1 MPEPDPVMI
10 DRAGVYANL
19 ASFYLDDS
27 EGDTVAPGR
36 AIEEMRRALAI
47 LGAAPDP
54 GVRRRLQ
61 MSLDAF
67 GRSVSAPV
75 ATDDI
80 RAILDLLGPPAPE
93 GEE

>member
-10 DRAGVYANL
+10 ARSRVHVNNAA
-19 ASFYLDDS
+19 FYL
-27 EGDTVAPGR
+27 GDGSPAASIC
-36 AIEEMRRALAI
+36 AIEKLRQALAL

-61 MSLDAF
+61 MSLDAN
-67 GRSVSAPV
+67 GDQTSAPV

-80 RAILDLLGPPAPE
+80 RAILDLLVPPAPG

>member
-1 MPEPDPVMI
+1 LPRP
-10 DRAGVYANL
+10 
-19 ASFYLDDS
+19 FQ
-27 EGDTVAPGR
+27 
-36 AIEEMRRALAI
+36 ALAL

-61 MSLDAF
+61 MSLDAN
-67 GRSVSAPV
+67 GDQTSAPV

-80 RAILDLLGPPAPE
+80 RAILDLLVPPAPG